1 MSLPRKQLRRVAGFD
16 LRYPEDEVQTITA
29 RLRQTLQT
37 GFISMGRN
45 VAEFE
50 RLWAKFCGVKYA
62 VGTAN
67 GTSALEIILRAIDVK
82 GKTVVV
88 PSHTFIAT
96 AVAAIQPGAKLFF
109 ADCQRENFQIDPQAL
124 RLKTRE

>member
-1 MSLPRKQLRRVAGFD
+1 MSLPRKQLTRVAGFD
-16 LRYPEDEVQTITA
+16 LRYPENEVQTITA
-29 RLRQTLQT
+29 GLRQILQT

-50 RLWAKFCGVKYA
+50 RLWAEYCGVKYA

-67 GTSALEIILRAIDVK
+67 GTCALEIILRAIDVK

-96 AVAAIQPGAKLFF
+96 AVAAIHAGAKVIFV
-109 ADCQRENFQIDPQAL
+109 DCQRENFQIDP
-124 RLKTRE
+124 

>member
-1 MSLPRKQLRRVAGFD
+1 LRLMSLPRKQLRRVAGFD

-67 GTSALEIILRAIDVK
+67 GTSALEIILRAIDVE
-82 GKTVVV
+82 GKAGVV

-96 AVAAIQPGAKLFF
+96 AVAAIHAGTRVIYV
-109 ADCQRENFQIDPQAL
+109 DCQRKDFQLNTKAL
-124 RLKTRE
+124 S